1 MYSRDTGR
9 GNSRE
14 GGRPPP
20 LFNGSTGPAPETRS
34 GARRETSAPGQTL
47 ARGGG
52 AEGSGGEWRGGRAE
66 RGRRLPVTL
75 HANPAGEQAAEQR
88 FLAAARACLARGA
101 ALLLVVDAL
110 ADDER
115 ARLEAAVAALHREVA
130 PPLQSPLPLLPPPRR
145 A

>member
-1 MYSRDTGR
+1 M
-9 GNSRE
+9 
-14 GGRPPP
+14 
-20 LFNGSTGPAPETRS
+20 
-34 GARRETSAPGQTL
+34 
-47 ARGGG
+47 
-52 AEGSGGEWRGGRAE
+52 
-66 RGRRLPVTL
+66 TL

-130 PPLQSPLPLLPPPRR
+130 PPLQPPLPLLPPPRR